1 MTFPHPSSAK
11 TPSHKLLLS
20 SVFGPFAIDDLYGR
34 KENRMELFHNQ
45 VTREQGDILLPF

>member
-1 MTFPHPSSAK
+1 MTFPHPSPAK

-34 KENRMELFHNQ
+34 KENRIVGRKPEIASPA
-45 VTREQGDILLPF
+45 T